1 MDGSKD
7 APWSSYME
15 SIYRSGKPP
24 KPLGTVDFKEIEE
37 MARQKL
43 KDYPGGFLYTF
54 GSAGTS
60 STRHANRMALDNYKI
75 IPRMLVDSTNRSL
88 EVTLFGIKYPA
99 PVLVGPV
106 GVNAIAH
113 PDAELGP
120 ARAAGRLGIPYCLST
135 AASRTIEEVAAAV
148 GNGPRWYQ
156 LYWPK
161 TNEVTI
167 SLLQRAK
174 KNGFTALI
182 VTLDTMLLGWRP
194 HDLQDAYIPFRHGV
208 GTQVGLS
215 DPAFMKRFNRQPIT
229 DFHPEF
235 PHDPAKLDK
244 LYAEGDPKVR
254 ELTQLGMEWNGE
266 ITSGTFRSWDDLKFL
281 RDNWDGPLILKG
293 IQRVQDAERAIECGV
308 NGIVVSNHGGR
319 QIDGTI
325 PSLYALEQVM
335 KSETVRWKQ
344 SSGEFTVLFDSGIRT
359 GADIIKAIAL
369 GAQAVLIARP
379 WIYGMMVAGEAGVEQ
394 VLRHILADLDVTM
407 GLAGYATIADF
418 QGKGSDVVVKMASAM
433 L

>member
-1 MDGSKD
+1 MNEIKD
-7 APWSSYME
+7 ASWSSYME

-43 KDYPGGFLYTF
+43 KDYPGAFLYTF
-54 GSAGTS
+54 GGAGTN
-60 STRHANRMALDNYKI
+60 STRHANRLALDNYKI

-106 GVNAIAH
+106 GVNTLAH

-156 LYWPK
+156 LYWPT
-161 TNEVTI
+161 TNEVTL

-174 KNGFTALI
+174 KNGFTALV
-182 VTLDTMLLGWRP
+182 VTLDTTILGWRP
-194 HDLQDAYIPFRHGV
+194 HDLR
-208 GTQVGLS
+208 VGLS
-215 DPAFMKRFNRQPIT
+215 DPVFMKKFGRQPMT

-235 PHDPAKLDK
+235 PHDPAKLHK

-254 ELTQLGMEWNGE
+254 ELAQLGTEWNRE
-266 ITSGTFRSWDDLKFL
+266 ITPGIFRSWDDLKFL

-293 IQRVQDAERAIECGV
+293 IQRVQDAERAIEYGM

-335 KSETVRWKQ
+335 KSETVRSKQ

-379 WIYGMMVAGEAGVEQ
+379 WIYGMMIAGEAGVEQ